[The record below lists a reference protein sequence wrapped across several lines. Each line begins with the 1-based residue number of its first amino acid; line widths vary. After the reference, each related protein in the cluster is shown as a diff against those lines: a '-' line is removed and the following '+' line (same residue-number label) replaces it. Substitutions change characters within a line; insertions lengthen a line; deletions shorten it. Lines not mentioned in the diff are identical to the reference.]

1 MDSEDIALIVNARVY
16 LSKDKYD
23 TYEFKSFSS
32 VIILENIKKQIID
45 KYNIKKNVENLIIIA
60 GNSRNEI
67 KCDDDIIKNSDD
79 YKGDLLCNI
88 NILLYEEHKENVKE
102 KSENDSNK
110 DIIDENKRLK
120 EEIEK
125 LKKEKE
131 IIENQKNNI
140 SKEYNEIK
148 EKYLIDSKTN
158 KNKELKNEMEGIM
171 TVNFISSDESIFCSI
186 PCKNTYKFDYVV
198 KKFCEMNP
206 EYKEF
211 INYVFYIKGSRINKN
226 KSLEENK
233 INNNSLITFK
243 EY

>member
-1 MDSEDIALIVNARVY
+1 MDSQDIALIVKARVY

-32 VIILENIKKQIID
+32 VIILENIKKQVID

-60 GNSRNEI
+60 GNNRNEKI

-79 YKGDLLCNI
+79 HNGDLLCNI
-88 NILLYEEHKENVKE
+88 NILLYEEHKENEKE
-102 KSENDSNK
+102 KPEIDDTK
-110 DIIDENKRLK
+110 DILDENKRLK

-140 SKEYNEIK
+140 SKEYNELK
-148 EKYLIDSKTN
+148 EKYLIKNN
-158 KNKELKNEMEGIM
+158 KNKELRNEMEGIM

-186 PCKNTYKFDYVV
+186 PCKSTYKFDYVV

-211 INYVFYIKGSRINKN
+211 KNYIFYIKGSRIDKN
-226 KSLEENK
+226 KSLEENR

-243 EY
+243 EN

>member
-1 MDSEDIALIVNARVY
+1 MDSQDIALIVKARVY

-32 VIILENIKKQIID
+32 VIILENIKKQVID
-45 KYNIKKNVENLIIIA
+45 KYSIKKNVENLIIIA
-60 GNSRNEI
+60 GNNRNEKI

-79 YKGDLLCNI
+79 YNGDLLCNI
-88 NILLYEEHKENVKE
+88 NILLYEEHKENEKE
-102 KSENDSNK
+102 KPEIDDTK
-110 DIIDENKRLK
+110 DILDENKRLK

-140 SKEYNEIK
+140 SKEYNELK
-148 EKYLIDSKTN
+148 EKYLIKNN

-171 TVNFISSDESIFCSI
+171 TINIISSDESIFCSI
-186 PCKNTYKFDYVV
+186 PCKNIYKFDYIV

-211 INYVFYIKGSRINKN
+211 KNYIFYIKGSRIDKN
-226 KSLEENK
+226 KSLEENR

-243 EY
+243 EN

>member
-1 MDSEDIALIVNARVY
+1 MDSQDIALIVKARVY

-32 VIILENIKKQIID
+32 VIILENIKKQVID
-45 KYNIKKNVENLIIIA
+45 KYSIKKNVENLIIIA
-60 GNSRNEI
+60 GNNRNEKI

-79 YKGDLLCNI
+79 YNGDLLCNI
-88 NILLYEEHKENVKE
+88 SILLYEEHKENEKE
-102 KSENDSNK
+102 KPEIDDTK
-110 DIIDENKRLK
+110 DILDENKRLK

-140 SKEYNEIK
+140 SKEYNELK
-148 EKYLIDSKTN
+148 EKYLIKIN

-171 TVNFISSDESIFCSI
+171 TVNFISYDESIFCSI
-186 PCKNTYKFDYVV
+186 PCRNTYKFDNIV

-211 INYVFYIKGSRINKN
+211 KNYIFYIKGSRLDKN
-226 KSLEENK
+226 KSLGENK

-243 EY
+243 EN

>member
-1 MDSEDIALIVNARVY
+1 MDSQDIALIVIARVY

-32 VIILENIKKQIID
+32 VIILENIKKQVID

-60 GNSRNEI
+60 GNNRNEKI

-79 YKGDLLCNI
+79 YNGDLLCNI
-88 NILLYEEHKENVKE
+88 SILLYEEHKENEKE
-102 KSENDSNK
+102 KPEIDDTK
-110 DIIDENKRLK
+110 DILDENKRLK

-140 SKEYNEIK
+140 SKEYNELK
-148 EKYLIDSKTN
+148 EKYLIKIN

-186 PCKNTYKFDYVV
+186 PCKNTYKFDYIV
-198 KKFCEMNP
+198 KKFYEMNP

-211 INYVFYIKGSRINKN
+211 KNYIFYIKGSRIDKN
-226 KSLEENK
+226 KSLEENR

-243 EY
+243 EN

>member
-60 GNSRNEI
+60 GNNRNEI

-88 NILLYEEHKENVKE
+88 NILLYEEHKKNEKE
-102 KSENDSNK
+102 KAEIDDTK

-148 EKYLIDSKTN
+148 EKYIN
-158 KNKELKNEMEGIM
+158 RFKN
-171 TVNFISSDESIFCSI
+171 
-186 PCKNTYKFDYVV
+186 
-198 KKFCEMNP
+198 
-206 EYKEF
+206 
-211 INYVFYIKGSRINKN
+211 
-226 KSLEENK
+226 
-233 INNNSLITFK
+233 
-243 EY
+243 

>member
-60 GNSRNEI
+60 GNNRNEI

-88 NILLYEEHKENVKE
+88 NILLYEEHKKNEKE
-102 KSENDSNK
+102 KAEIDDTK

-186 PCKNTYKFDYVV
+186 PCKNTYKFDYVI

-226 KSLEENK
+226 KTLEENR
-233 INNNSLITFK
+233 ININ
-243 EY
+243 